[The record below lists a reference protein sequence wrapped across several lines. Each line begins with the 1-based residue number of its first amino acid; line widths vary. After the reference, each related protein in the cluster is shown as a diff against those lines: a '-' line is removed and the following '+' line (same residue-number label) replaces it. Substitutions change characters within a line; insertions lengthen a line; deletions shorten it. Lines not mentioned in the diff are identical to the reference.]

1 MKTCFEIGKQ
11 PPGYSRAYPGHSF
24 PDETSCDCEPP
35 PPADCEVHA
44 CCYWVTYFDDV
55 VPLPPCGDD
64 GFLGEPD
71 VPHLECWYFMDPG
84 VTPNPNDPCDEI
96 ETDLCGAV
104 YYDSYNDLAKVTA
117 SINCPPGQ
125 YCKSPCNNPDL
136 LPYYYEGF
144 VADPAKC
151 FIVPAAASRTAR
163 PTFPRPGSRRLTD
176 DEIRAMKASNP
187 LP

>member
-1 MKTCFEIGKQ
+1 MKACFEIGKE
-11 PPGYSRAYPGHSF
+11 PAGYERADPDVSF

-44 CCYWVTYFDDV
+44 CCYWVTYTDV
-55 VPLPPCGDD
+55 AAPLPPCGDD
-64 GFLGEPD
+64 GFLGEPN

-84 VTPNPNDPCDEI
+84 VTPDPGYPCEEVI
-96 ETDLCGAV
+96 TDLCGEV
-104 YYDSYNDLAKVTA
+104 YYDSFNDLAKVTA

-136 LPYYYEGF
+136 PNYYYDGW
-144 VADPAKC
+144 VADPSKC
-151 FIVPAAASRTAR
+151 FGVTRVSKDR
-163 PTFPRPGSRRLTD
+163 PTFPRPGSRLLTPE
-176 DEIRAMKASNP
+176 EIKKMKEGNP